1 MVKVN
6 KETYGQIINIVKIIK
21 NKGISFQ
28 DALTLIKN
36 NLELLNIPK
45 EELEHRLFIVMNNTV
60 IYAVLYVEENNYAWS
75 IYQENSFGPFTKNRD
90 KDNHNYIIEMM
101 LEAVEKFNRKKQ
113 NSLNKNLE
121 EQIKEFN
128 QINQNEEGYHL
139 K

>member
-1 MVKVN
+1 MN

>member
-1 MVKVN
+1 MN

-75 IYQENSFGPFTKNRD
+75 IYQENSFGPFIKNRD
-90 KDNHNYIIEMM
+90 KNNHNYIIEMM